1 LTSVPNSPTTG
12 VPSANHALVRASQYT
27 YDQLADIYN
36 QARVDY
42 IVPMPMNGKRMK
54 AYIDHYD
61 LDLAL
66 SFVAL
71 NDNALETGIAMLGV
85 RDDRTW
91 ITRLGV
97 IPERRGYK
105 VGQHLTEAL
114 IEESHQRGSKRVQ
127 LEVIVGNDPA
137 YRLFSKLG
145 FEPVRELLVIRRP
158 PGAMAEATLPDG
170 VTIRPIIAD
179 EFQPLL
185 NTRSDVPSWLDETP
199 SLINAGDLRG
209 VLVEHRDAA
218 PSWVIFQPSP
228 YQLSY
233 FAFSP
238 NADADMLRLALSRI
252 YQEFSRQDTKIE
264 NLPSDS
270 PIWPVLQSVG
280 FIEGFRRTEMYLDF

>member
-1 LTSVPNSPTTG
+1 VTSVPNSPATG
-12 VPSANHALVRASQYT
+12 VPSANHALIPASRYT
-27 YDQLADIYN
+27 HDQLADIYN

-54 AYIDHYD
+54 AYIDNYD
-61 LDLAL
+61 ISLDR
-66 SFVAL
+66 SFVSL
-71 NDNALETGIAMLGV
+71 NDDALETGIGMLGV
-85 RDDRTW
+85 RGDRTW

-105 VGQHLTEAL
+105 VGQHITEAL
-114 IEESHQRGSKRVQ
+114 IEESEQRGSKRVQ

-145 FEPVRELLVIRRP
+145 FNPVRELLVIRRP
-158 PGAMAEATLPDG
+158 PGPMAEASAPDG
-170 VTIRPIIAD
+170 TIIRQLEPS
-179 EFQPLL
+179 EFEPLL
-185 NTRSDVPSWLDETP
+185 NTRTDVPSWLDETP
-199 SLINAGDLRG
+199 SLIHAGDLRG
-209 VLVEHRDAA
+209 VLVERPDEA
-218 PSWVIFQPSP
+218 PCWVIFQQSP

-238 NADADMLRLALSRI
+238 NANTDLMPLALAAI

-270 PIWPVLQSVG
+270 PIWPILQSAG

>member
-1 LTSVPNSPTTG
+1 MTSVPNSPTTG
-12 VPSANHALVRASQYT
+12 VPSARHSLIPASRYT

-42 IVPMPMNGKRMK
+42 IVPMPMNGRRMK

-61 LDLAL
+61 IRLDL
-66 SFVAL
+66 SFVSL
-71 NDNALETGIAMLGV
+71 NDALETGIGMLGV
-85 RDDRTW
+85 RDNRTW

-105 VGQHLTEAL
+105 VGQHITEAL
-114 IEESHQRGSKRVQ
+114 IEEAEQRGAKRVQ

-145 FEPVRELLVIRRP
+145 FAPVRELLVIRRP
-158 PGAMAEATLPDG
+158 PGPMAEAPLPNG
-170 VTIRPIIAD
+170 TTVRQLEPS
-179 EFQPLL
+179 EFEALL
-185 NTRSDVPSWLDETP
+185 NTRTDAPSWLDETP
-199 SLINAGDLRG
+199 SLINAGDLRA
-209 VLVEHRDAA
+209 VLVERPDEA
-218 PSWVIFQPSP
+218 PCWVIFQQSP

-238 NADADMLRLALSRI
+238 NAKAELLQIALAAI
-252 YQEFSRQDTKIE
+252 YQEFGRQDTKIE

-270 PIWPVLQSVG
+270 PIWPVLQSAG

>member
-1 LTSVPNSPTTG
+1 LTSVPNSPATG
-12 VPSANHALVRASQYT
+12 VPSANHVLVPAKRYT

-54 AYIDHYD
+54 AYIDNYDID
-61 LDLAL
+61 LDL
-66 SFVAL
+66 SFVSL
-71 NDNALETGIAMLGV
+71 NDDALETGIGMLGV

-105 VGQHLTEAL
+105 VGQHITEAL
-114 IEESHQRGSKRVQ
+114 IEESERRGATRVQ

-145 FEPVRELLVIRRP
+145 FAPVRELLVIQRP
-158 PGAMAEATLPDG
+158 PGVMAETPLHDG
-170 VTIRPIIAD
+170 ITVRSIESN
-179 EFQPLL
+179 EFEMLL
-185 NTRSDVPSWLDETP
+185 NTRTDVPSWLDETP
-199 SLINAGDLRG
+199 SLIHAGDLHG
-209 VLVEHRDAA
+209 VMVECPDEA
-218 PSWVIFQPSP
+218 PCWTIFQRSS

-238 NADADMLRLALSRI
+238 NANVEGLRIALSSI
-252 YQEFSRQDTKIE
+252 YQEFNRQDTKIE